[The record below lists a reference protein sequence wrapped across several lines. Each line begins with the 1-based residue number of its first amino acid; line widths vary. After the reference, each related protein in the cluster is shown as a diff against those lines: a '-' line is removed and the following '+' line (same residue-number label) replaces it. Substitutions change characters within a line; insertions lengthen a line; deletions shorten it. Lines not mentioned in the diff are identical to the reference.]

1 MWESGQ
7 SVGHESGGPEGWC
20 KEAKREKEPE
30 GRRWEL
36 VVSHVKVMF
45 RDGAF
50 LEEIAWSNMVLIL
63 KGRRGYRGIG
73 IVEVLWKV

>member
-1 MWESGQ
+1 MQ
-7 SVGHESGGPEGWC
+7 
-20 KEAKREKEPE
+20 
-30 GRRWEL
+30 
-36 VVSHVKVMF
+36 VMF
-45 RDGAF
+45 RDGVV